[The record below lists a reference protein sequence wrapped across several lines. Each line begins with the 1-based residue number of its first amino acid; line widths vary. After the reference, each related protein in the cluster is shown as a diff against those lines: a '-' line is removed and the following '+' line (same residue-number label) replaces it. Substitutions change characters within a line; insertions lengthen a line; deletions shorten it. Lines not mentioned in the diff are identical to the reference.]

1 MYNILAREIVCV
13 YLCVVVYVS
22 EYGLCMAQRVF
33 NIQMS
38 ERAKEGR
45 QRRSNSVTGKVL
57 KRTDF
62 STSTLCVC
70 VLGLFLFLIYYS
82 ILYTIHWNH
91 ENRISTLYDCIIFV
105 DLLCVRGRKKSIDVK
120 LSHQIQRFGDDTE
133 NENSFSIAY
142 AKWSKKKTQLEL
154 MTQSLDEFKWID
166 RSIVRVLFCFFPFND
181 VQDLI

>member
-70 VLGLFLFLIYYS
+70 VCAWLIFIPHLLFDS
-82 ILYTIHWNH
+82 LYNSLKSRKSHLDSVRLHHFCRFVMRSWPKEIH
-91 ENRISTLYDCIIFV
+91 RRQTLTPDPEI
-105 DLLCVRGRKKSIDVK
+105 RR
-120 LSHQIQRFGDDTE
+120 
-133 NENSFSIAY
+133 
-142 AKWSKKKTQLEL
+142 
-154 MTQSLDEFKWID
+154 
-166 RSIVRVLFCFFPFND
+166 
-181 VQDLI
+181 

>member
-70 VLGLFLFLIYYS
+70 VCLAYFYS
-82 ILYTIHWNH
+82 
-91 ENRISTLYDCIIFV
+91 SFII
-105 DLLCVRGRKKSIDVK
+105 R
-120 LSHQIQRFGDDTE
+120 
-133 NENSFSIAY
+133 FSIQFTEITKIASRLCTIASFLSICY
-142 AKWSKKKTQLEL
+142 AFVAERNPSTSNSHTRSRDSE
-154 MTQSLDEFKWID
+154 MTQKMKIHF
-166 RSIVRVLFCFFPFND
+166 R
-181 VQDLI
+181 